1 MRTLTPF
8 IWTPQQPIHQ
18 FSRAGMPPREEAQN
32 RWFHFRRTIELSEA
46 PERAIIN
53 ITTDGHY
60 ALFVNGTRLGRGP
73 VRCNPLY
80 QRFDTYDLT
89 EHLIGGRNVL
99 AVLVHTY
106 GADAAFYELPKGLH
120 LRTFGDG
127 GLWIEGEAAMG
138 SQRLSLRSDEDWRV
152 LQSDAWVQDV
162 PRTNN
167 SLGFIEI
174 LDGRKLPERWTQ
186 VDFDDADWDRARE
199 LKSGNGPWA
208 ETGAFELTPF
218 ATLLPSGI
226 EHLVEQ
232 PVHARRIVWIKGQL
246 PDADLPIQ
254 ERAYRERL
262 VAVHEGAVTAPE
274 QLLRFTDGNCV
285 IRTQRG
291 QDVSVL
297 LDFGRILTGRP
308 RIQLEAQGGEVVEI
322 ACCERL
328 PGEWDAAG
336 PASDAR
342 ITPVA
347 FLGGDQHVCR
357 YIARPGTQV
366 FESFEWCAI
375 RWMQVTV
382 RDAPAGLKIRGLV
395 AMFTHYPV
403 EERGKFT
410 CSDQFLNEL
419 WSTGAYTL
427 MLCMHDAWEDCPSRE
442 QRQWLGDA
450 TVESLAGHAA
460 FGPCVAPLNAKFLLQ
475 AAESQRPDGLTQ
487 MFAPGDH
494 GTDRIV
500 IPDWTLQWIL
510 NAGDHYRLTGDNGTI
525 DAIFPSILK
534 ALAWFERL
542 LDEHGLIS
550 DMPDW
555 HFMDWADIGRGG
567 ESCALNAQ
575 LAGTFDVAANLAEVS
590 GWQREAAR
598 LRARSQRISAALNA
612 RHWDERR
619 GVYVDSVDSKTGA
632 QHLKVSQHAN
642 AAVAL
647 WTNSAPQRI
656 QRALDR
662 ITESHRLT
670 FTAAKP
676 IAPQGQTLDP
686 ENGVVVANT
695 FYAHFVYEALC
706 KHGRLA
712 DALRMMRERFGPML
726 ARGATTLWESF
737 EPSASLCH
745 GFSASPTYQLSRRI
759 LGITPASPG
768 FAGIEFSPDLANLD
782 FARGVVPSLRGD
794 FAVSLQRNS
803 HGFTA
808 QLEAP
813 AGVCVHVKAA
823 CSWSLD
829 APPEMLSGK
838 MRMQFVAQL
847 GRPAYEKE

>member
-1 MRTLTPF
+1 
-8 IWTPQQPIHQ
+8 
-18 FSRAGMPPREEAQN
+18 MPARQEALN
-32 RWFHFRRTIELSEA
+32 RWFLFRRIIELPA
-46 PERAIIN
+46 GPERASIN

-60 ALFVNGTRLGRGP
+60 ALFVNGTNLGRGP

-80 QRFDTYDLT
+80 QRFDTYDLSR
-89 EHLIGGRNVL
+89 HLTMGRNVL

-120 LRTFGDG
+120 LRAFGDG
-127 GLWIEGEAAMG
+127 GLWIEGEAVIG
-138 SQRLSLRSDEDWRV
+138 SHKLPLRSDDDWRV

-167 SLGFIEI
+167 SLGFVEI

-186 VDFDDADWDRARE
+186 VDFDDAGWDRARE

-226 EHLVEQ
+226 EHLVHE
-232 PVHARRIVWIKGQL
+232 PAHARRIVWIKGQL
-246 PDADLPIQ
+246 PDAELPVQ

-262 VAVHEGAVTAPE
+262 VSVHEGAVTAPE
-274 QLLRFTDGNCV
+274 QLLRFADGDCV
-285 IRTQRG
+285 IRTQSG

-308 RIQLEAQGGEVVEI
+308 RVQLEAKGGEVVEI

-328 PGEWDAAG
+328 PGEWDATG

-366 FESFEWCAI
+366 FETFEWCAI

-382 RDAPAGLKIRGLV
+382 RDAPAGLKIQGLG

-410 CSDQFLNEL
+410 CSDSFLNEL

-494 GTDRIV
+494 GTDRVV

-510 NAGDHYRLTGDNGTI
+510 NAGDHYRLTGDNATI

-555 HFMDWADIGRGG
+555 HFMDWADIGRCG
-567 ESCALNAQ
+567 EAAALNAQ
-575 LAGTFDVAANLAEVS
+575 LAGTFEVAAQLAQIS
-590 GWQREAAR
+590 GWQREAQR
-598 LRARSQRISAALNA
+598 LRARAGRIAVALNN

-619 GVYVDSVDSKTGA
+619 GVYVDVVDRKTGT
-632 QHLKVSQHAN
+632 QQLKVSQHAN
-642 AAVAL
+642 AAIAL
-647 WTNSAPQRI
+647 WTDSPPERI
-656 QRALDR
+656 RRALDR
-662 ITESHRLT
+662 ITESRRLT

-676 IAPQGQTLDP
+676 IAPFGDTLDP
-686 ENGVVVANT
+686 EHGVVVANT

-706 KHGRLA
+706 KHGRLK

-745 GFSASPTYQLSRRI
+745 GFSASPTYQLSRRV
-759 LGITPASPG
+759 LGVVPLEAG
-768 FAGIEFSPDLANLD
+768 FAAVDFAPDLADLD
-782 FARGVVPSLRGD
+782 FARGVFPTIRGD
-794 FAVSLQRNS
+794 IEVELERNAG
-803 HGFTA
+803 GFEARVHAPKDIRVQVTA
-808 QLEAP
+808 AP
-813 AGVCVHVKAA
+813 G
-823 CSWSLD
+823 LTLR
-829 APPEMLSGK
+829 PPTKRYSGK
-838 MRMQFVAQL
+838 LQAQYE
-847 GRPAYEKE
+847 PAIPG

>member
-1 MRTLTPF
+1 MRSSTPF
-8 IWTPQQPIHQ
+8 IWTPQQPIHL
-18 FSRAGMPPREEAQN
+18 FSRGGMPARQEAQN
-32 RWFHFRRTIELSEA
+32 RWFFFRRAVELPA
-46 PERAIIN
+46 RADHASIN
-53 ITTDGHY
+53 ITADGHY
-60 ALFVNGTRLGRGP
+60 ALFINGTRIGRGP

-80 QRFDTYDLT
+80 QRYDTYDLAPYLT
-89 EHLIGGRNVL
+89 TGANVL

-127 GLWIEGEAAMG
+127 GLWVEGEALIG
-138 SQRLSLRSDEDWRV
+138 SSKIPLRSDPGWRV
-152 LQSDAWVQDV
+152 RQSDAWAQDV

-167 SLGFIEI
+167 SLGFIEV
-174 LDGRKLPERWTQ
+174 LDGRKLPERWTM
-186 VDFDDADWDRARE
+186 VDFDDAGWDCARE

-218 ATLLPSGI
+218 ATLMPSGI
-226 EHLVEQ
+226 EHLVEELVQ
-232 PVHARRIVWIKGQL
+232 ARRLVWIKGQV
-246 PDADLPIQ
+246 PEVEMPVQ
-254 ERAYRERL
+254 QRAYRERL
-262 VAVHEGAVTAPE
+262 VPAHAGAVDAPE
-274 QLLRFTDGNCV
+274 QLLRFAAANCL
-285 IRTQRG
+285 IRTMPG
-291 QDVSVL
+291 SDVSVL
-297 LDFGRILTGRP
+297 LDFGRIITGRP
-308 RIQLEAQGGEVVEI
+308 RVELEGQGGEIIEI

-347 FLGGDQHVCR
+347 FLGGDHHVCR
-357 YIARPGTQV
+357 YTARPGVQV
-366 FESFEWCAI
+366 FETFEWCAI
-375 RWMQVTV
+375 RWMQVIV
-382 RDAPAGLKIRGLV
+382 RDAPAGLKVRGLG
-395 AMFTHYPV
+395 ATFTHYPV
-403 EERGKFT
+403 EARGKFT
-410 CSDQFLNEL
+410 CSDPVLDEL

-510 NAGDHYRLTGDNGTI
+510 NAGDHFRLSGDSHTI

-542 LDEHGLIS
+542 LDEHGLIA

-567 ESCALNAQ
+567 EAAALNAQ
-575 LAGTFDVAANLAEVS
+575 LAGSFEAAAQLAEIG
-590 GWQREAAR
+590 GWQREAQR
-598 LRARSQRISAALNA
+598 LRARARRIASALNE

-619 GVYVDSVDSKTGA
+619 GVYVDVVDPTTGA
-632 QHLKVSQHAN
+632 QQLRVSQHAN
-642 AAVAL
+642 AAIAL
-647 WTNSAPQRI
+647 WTDSPPQRI
-656 QRALDR
+656 RRALDR
-662 ITESHRLT
+662 ITESRRLT
-670 FTAAKP
+670 FTAARP
-676 IAPQGQTLDP
+676 IAPFGEKLDP

-706 KHGRLA
+706 KHGRLK

-745 GFSASPTYQLSRRI
+745 GFSASPTYQLSRRV
-759 LGITPASPG
+759 LGVAPLEPG
-768 FAGIEFSPDLANLD
+768 FAAVEIAPDLADLD
-782 FARGVVPSLRGD
+782 FARGVFPTKLGD
-794 FAVSLQRNS
+794 IEVELERNDG
-803 HGFTA
+803 GF
-808 QLEAP
+808 EARVRAP
-813 AGVCVHVKAA
+813 ENMRVHVSAAPGLRLRAATERSVGALKAQYEFQA
-823 CSWSLD
+823 
-829 APPEMLSGK
+829 
-838 MRMQFVAQL
+838 L
-847 GRPAYEKE
+847 G

>member
-1 MRTLTPF
+1 MRSLTPF
-8 IWTPQQPIHQ
+8 IWTPRQPIHP
-18 FSRAGMPPREEAQN
+18 FSRSGMPAREETTN
-32 RWFHFRRTIELSEA
+32 RWFLFRRMLDLGAE
-46 PERAIIN
+46 PERASIN

-60 ALFVNGTRLGRGP
+60 VLFVNGTRLGRGP

-80 QRFDTYDLT
+80 QRFDSYDLSG
-89 EHLIGGRNVL
+89 HLTRGRNVL

-127 GLWIEGEAAMG
+127 GLWVEGEAVVG
-138 SQRLSLRSDEDWRV
+138 SHTIPLCSDVDWRV
-152 LQSDAWVQDV
+152 RQSDAWVQDV

-174 LDGRKLPERWTQ
+174 LDGRKLPERWAQ
-186 VDFDDADWDRARE
+186 VNFDDAGWDRARE
-199 LKSGNGPWA
+199 LKSGNAPWA

-226 EHLVEQ
+226 SQLVEE
-232 PVHARRIVWIKGQL
+232 PVHARRVMWIKGQV
-246 PDADLPIQ
+246 PDADLPMQ
-254 ERAYRERL
+254 ERAYRECL
-262 VAVHEGAVTAPE
+262 VTVHEGAVSAQE
-274 QLLRFTDGNCV
+274 QLLRFVDGNCV

-308 RIQLEAQGGEVVEI
+308 RIQLEAHGGEVVEI
-322 ACCERL
+322 ACSERL

-357 YIARPGTQV
+357 YIARPGAQV
-366 FESFEWCAI
+366 FETFEWCAI

-382 RDAPAGLKIRGLV
+382 RDAPAGLKIQGLG

-410 CSDQFLNEL
+410 CSDAFLNEL

-450 TVESLAGHAA
+450 TVENLAGHAA

-494 GTDRIV
+494 GTDRVV

-510 NAGDHYRLTGDNGTI
+510 NAGDHYRLTGDTGTI
-525 DAIFPSILK
+525 DAILPSILK

-555 HFMDWADIGRGG
+555 HFMDWADIGRSG
-567 ESCALNAQ
+567 EAAALNAQ
-575 LAGTFDVAANLAEVS
+575 LAGTFEAAAQLAQIS
-590 GWQREAAR
+590 GWQREAQR
-598 LRARSQRISAALNA
+598 LRARAGRIAIALND

-619 GVYVDSVDSKTGA
+619 GVYVDIVDPKSGA
-632 QHLKVSQHAN
+632 QQLRVSQHAN
-642 AAVAL
+642 AAIAL
-647 WTNSAPQRI
+647 WTDSPSERI
-656 QRALDR
+656 RRALDR
-662 ITESHRLT
+662 ITESRRLT

-676 IAPQGQTLDP
+676 IAPYGDKLDP
-686 ENGVVVANT
+686 EQGVVVANT

-706 KHGRLA
+706 KHGRLM

-745 GFSASPTYQLSRRI
+745 GFSASPTYQLSRRV
-759 LGITPASPG
+759 LGVVPLAAG
-768 FAGIEFSPDLANLD
+768 FAALEFAPDLADLD
-782 FARGVVPSLRGD
+782 FARGVFPTLRGD
-794 FAVSLQRNS
+794 IEVELERNAG
-803 HGFTA
+803 GF
-808 QLEAP
+808 EARVRVP
-813 AGVCVHVKAA
+813 DDIRVQVNAA
-823 CSWSLD
+823 RGLKLR
-829 APPEMLSGK
+829 APPKRDSREV
-838 MRMQFVAQL
+838 RAQYEPVAL
-847 GRPAYEKE
+847 G

>member
-1 MRTLTPF
+1 VRSLTPF
-8 IWTPQQPIHQ
+8 IWTPKQPIHL
-18 FSRAGMPPREEAQN
+18 FSRGGMPARQEAQN
-32 RWFHFRRTIELSEA
+32 RWFLFRRLVDLPA
-46 PERAIIN
+46 LPEHASMK

-60 ALFVNGTRLGRGP
+60 VLFVNGTRLGRGP

-80 QRFDTYDLT
+80 QRYDTYDLT
-89 EHLIGGRNVL
+89 RHLAAGRNVL

-127 GLWIEGEAAMG
+127 GLWVEGEALIG
-138 SQRLSLRSDEDWRV
+138 SSNIPLRSDTDWRV
-152 LQSDAWVQDV
+152 LQSDAWMQDV

-167 SLGFIEI
+167 SLGFVEV
-174 LDGRKLPERWTQ
+174 LDGRKLPERWTMI
-186 VDFDDADWDRARE
+186 DFNDSSWDHARE

-208 ETGAFELTPF
+208 ETGAFELAPF
-218 ATLLPSGI
+218 ATLMPSGI
-226 EHLVEQ
+226 QHLVDE
-232 PVHARRIVWIKGQL
+232 PVHARRIVWVKGQVSDTAL
-246 PDADLPIQ
+246 PVQ

-262 VAVHEGAVTAPE
+262 VPAHQGAITEPE
-274 QLLRFTDGNCV
+274 QLLRFADGNCV
-285 IRTQRG
+285 IRTQSG
-291 QDVSVL
+291 TDVSVL

-308 RIQLEAQGGEVVEI
+308 RIQLDARGGEAVEI

-336 PASDAR
+336 PAIDAR
-342 ITPVA
+342 ITPVS

-357 YIARPGTQV
+357 YIARPGAQV
-366 FESFEWCAI
+366 FETFEWCAI
-375 RWMQVTV
+375 RWMQLTV
-382 RDAPAGLKIRGLV
+382 RDAPAGLRIRGLG
-395 AMFTHYPV
+395 ASFTHYPV
-403 EERGKFT
+403 EERGKFS
-410 CSDQFLNEL
+410 CSDPFLDEL

-494 GTDRIV
+494 GTDRVV

-510 NAGDHYRLTGDNGTI
+510 NAGDHYRLTGDSATV

-555 HFMDWADIGRGG
+555 HFMDWADLGRCG
-567 ESCALNAQ
+567 EAAALNAQ
-575 LAGTFDVAANLAEVS
+575 LAGTFEVAAQLAEIS
-590 GWQREAAR
+590 GWQREAQR
-598 LRARSQRISAALNA
+598 LRARARRIATALND

-619 GVYVDSVDSKTGA
+619 GVYVDVVESKTGA
-632 QHLKVSQHAN
+632 QQLKVSQHAN
-642 AAVAL
+642 AAIAL
-647 WTNSAPQRI
+647 WTDPPPERI
-656 QRALDR
+656 RRALDR

-670 FTAAKP
+670 FTAARP
-676 IAPQGQTLDP
+676 IAPRGDTLDP
-686 ENGVVVANT
+686 EHGVVVANT

-706 KHGRLA
+706 KHGRLK

-726 ARGATTLWESF
+726 RRGATTLWESF

-745 GFSASPTYQLSRRI
+745 GFSASPTYQLSRHV
-759 LGITPASPG
+759 LGVAPAEPG
-768 FAGIEFSPDLANLD
+768 FAAVDFSPDLADLE
-782 FARGVVPSLRGD
+782 FARGVFPTIVGD
-794 FAVSLQRNS
+794 IEVELVRNDG
-803 HGFTA
+803 GF
-808 QLEAP
+808 EARVRAP
-813 AGVCVHVKAA
+813 EHVRVHVKAA
-823 CSWSLD
+823 KGYTLL
-829 APPEMLSGK
+829 AATEHSGEL
-838 MRMQFVAQL
+838 MAQY
-847 GRPAYEKE
+847 ATDSHS

>member
-1 MRTLTPF
+1 MRSLTPF
-8 IWTPQQPIHQ
+8 IWSPRQPIHQ
-18 FSRAGMPPREEAQN
+18 FSRGGMPAREEAPN
-32 RWFHFRRTIELSEA
+32 RWFLFRRIIELPA
-46 PERAIIN
+46 GPERASIN
-53 ITTDGHY
+53 ITSDGHY
-60 ALFVNGTRLGRGP
+60 VLFVNGARLGRGP

-80 QRFDTYDLT
+80 QRFDTYDLSA
-89 EHLIGGRNVL
+89 HLTKGRNIL

-127 GLWIEGEAAMG
+127 GLWVEGEAVVG
-138 SQRLSLRSDEDWRV
+138 SRTIALRSDADWRV

-174 LDGRKLPERWTQ
+174 LDGRKLPEGWVQ
-186 VDFDDADWDRARE
+186 VDFDDAGWDRARE

-226 EHLVEQ
+226 AHLVDE
-232 PVHARRIVWIKGQL
+232 PVHARRVVWIKGQL
-246 PDADLPIQ
+246 PDADLPMQ

-262 VAVHEGAVTAPE
+262 VSVHEGAVSAPE
-274 QLLRFTDGNCV
+274 QLLRFADANCV

-308 RIQLEAQGGEVVEI
+308 RIQLEARGGEVIEI
-322 ACCERL
+322 ACSERL
-328 PGEWDAAG
+328 PGEWDAEG

-357 YIARPGTQV
+357 YIARPGAQV
-366 FESFEWCAI
+366 FETFEWCAI

-382 RDAPAGLKIRGLV
+382 RDAPAGLKIQGLG

-410 CSDQFLNEL
+410 CSDSFLNEL

-427 MLCMHDAWEDCPSRE
+427 TLCMHDAWEDCPSRE

-460 FGPCVAPLNAKFLLQ
+460 FGPCIAPLNAKFLLQ

-494 GTDRIV
+494 GTDRVV

-510 NAGDHYRLTGDNGTI
+510 NAGDHYRLTADTGTI

-555 HFMDWADIGRGG
+555 HFMDWADIGRSG
-567 ESCALNAQ
+567 EAAALNAQ
-575 LAGTFDVAANLAEVS
+575 LAGTFEVAAQLAQVS
-590 GWQREAAR
+590 GWPREAQR
-598 LRARSQRISAALNA
+598 LRARAGQIAIALND

-619 GVYVDSVDSKTGA
+619 AVYVDVVEAKSGA
-632 QHLKVSQHAN
+632 QQLRVSQHAN
-642 AAVAL
+642 AAIAL
-647 WTNSAPQRI
+647 WTDSPPGRI
-656 QRALDR
+656 RRALDR

-676 IAPQGQTLDP
+676 IAPYGDKLDP
-686 ENGVVVANT
+686 EQGVVVANT

-706 KHGRLA
+706 KHGRLK

-745 GFSASPTYQLSRRI
+745 GFSASPTYQLSRRV
-759 LGITPASPG
+759 LGVAPLEAG
-768 FAGIEFSPDLANLD
+768 FAALEFAPDLADLE
-782 FARGVVPSLRGD
+782 FARGVFPTIRGD
-794 FAVSLQRNS
+794 IEVELERNAG
-803 HGFTA
+803 GF
-808 QLEAP
+808 EARV
-813 AGVCVHVKAA
+813 GVPDGIRVQISAA
-823 CSWSLD
+823 RGLTLR
-829 APPEMLSGK
+829 APPKRDSG
-838 MRMQFVAQL
+838 RLRVQY
-847 GRPAYEKE
+847 GPADRA

>member
-1 MRTLTPF
+1 MRSLTPF
-8 IWTPQQPIHQ
+8 IWTPKQPIHL
-18 FSRAGMPPREEAQN
+18 FSRAGMPARQEAQN
-32 RWFHFRRTIELSEA
+32 RWFLFRRMIELPAS
-46 PERAIIN
+46 PERASIN
-53 ITTDGHY
+53 ITADGHY

-80 QRFDTYDLT
+80 QRYDSYDLT
-89 EHLIGGRNVL
+89 QHLTIGRNVL

-127 GLWIEGEAAMG
+127 GLWVEGETVIG
-138 SQRLSLRSDEDWRV
+138 STTIPLHSDTEWRV
-152 LQSDAWVQDV
+152 VQSDAWVQDV

-167 SLGFIEI
+167 SLGFIEV
-174 LDGRKLPERWTQ
+174 LDGRKLPERWTL
-186 VDFDDADWDRARE
+186 VDFNDAGWDRARE
-199 LKSGNGPWA
+199 LKSGHGPWA

-226 EHLVEQ
+226 EHLVDEA
-232 PVHARRIVWIKGQL
+232 VHARRIVWIKGQVPQAEL
-246 PDADLPIQ
+246 PVQ
-254 ERAYRERL
+254 ERVYRERL
-262 VAVHEGAVTAPE
+262 VAVHEGAVTVPD
-274 QLLRFTDGNCV
+274 QLLRYSGADCV
-285 IRTQRG
+285 IRTQSG

-308 RIQLEAQGGEVVEI
+308 RIQLEAQGGEVIEI

-328 PGEWDAAG
+328 PGEWDAEG

-347 FLGGDQHVCR
+347 FLGGDHHVCR
-357 YIARPGTQV
+357 YIARPGAQV
-366 FESFEWCAI
+366 FEAFEWCAI

-382 RDAPAGLKIRGLV
+382 RDAPAGLRIQGLG
-395 AMFTHYPV
+395 ASFTHYPV
-403 EERGKFT
+403 QERGKFT
-410 CSDQFLNEL
+410 CSDAFLNEL

-450 TVESLAGHAA
+450 TVENLAGHAA

-494 GTDRIV
+494 GTDRLV

-510 NAGDHYRLTGDNGTI
+510 NAGDHYRLTGDSATI

-542 LDEHGLIS
+542 LDEHGLIAE
-550 DMPDW
+550 MPDW
-555 HFMDWADIGRGG
+555 HFMDWADLGRCG
-567 ESCALNAQ
+567 EAAALNAQ
-575 LAGTFDVAANLAEVS
+575 LAGTFEAAAQLAEVC
-590 GWQREAAR
+590 GWQREAQR
-598 LRARSQRISAALNA
+598 LRARARRIGMALND

-619 GVYVDSVDSKTGA
+619 GVYVDIVDPRTGA
-632 QHLKVSQHAN
+632 QQLKVSQHAN
-642 AAVAL
+642 AAIAL
-647 WTNSAPQRI
+647 WTDSPPERI
-656 QRALDR
+656 RRALDR
-662 ITESHRLT
+662 ITESPRLT

-676 IAPQGQTLDP
+676 IAPRGDNLDP
-686 ENGVVVANT
+686 EHGVVLANT

-706 KHGRLA
+706 KYGRLK

-726 ARGATTLWESF
+726 ARGASTLWESF

-745 GFSASPTYQLSRRI
+745 GFSSSPTYQLSRRV
-759 LGITPASPG
+759 LGVTPLEPG
-768 FAGIEFSPDLANLD
+768 FAAVEFAPDLADLD
-782 FARGVVPSLRGD
+782 FARGVVPTVKGD
-794 FAVSLQRNS
+794 IEVELERNTEGFAARMR
-803 HGFTA
+803 
-808 QLEAP
+808 AP
-813 AGVCVHVKAA
+813 ESMRVHLKAA
-823 CSWSLD
+823 HGLALHASERCSAELKAQYSLI
-829 APPEMLSGK
+829 G
-838 MRMQFVAQL
+838 
-847 GRPAYEKE
+847 